1 MCPVRTE
8 RTPLGTSASAA
19 HAILALA
26 AQRSAM
32 DMESAVTRGKWFS
45 DLLIVAGAIRPCS

>member
-8 RTPLGTSASAA
+8 RTPLGTSASAT
-19 HAILALA
+19 HAILASA

-45 DLLIVAGAIRPCS
+45 DLLMLDHFYQIYS